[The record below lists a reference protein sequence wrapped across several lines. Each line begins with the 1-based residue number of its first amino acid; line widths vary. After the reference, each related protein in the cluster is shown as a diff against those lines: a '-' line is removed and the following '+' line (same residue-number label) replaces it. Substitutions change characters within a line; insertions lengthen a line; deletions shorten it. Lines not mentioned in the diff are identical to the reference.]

1 MPVRRT
7 FIKAL
12 GSAVLASSAPG
23 CGWLTDKPIAIAA
36 HVWVGYES
44 MFLARNEGWLDT
56 KKVSLLETTNAT
68 DSLSALTDGRV
79 DGAALTLDE
88 MLKAREIGLSLTAV
102 LVFDVSVGAD
112 MLVVRPAIK
121 HLADLKGKRIG
132 LEKSSVA
139 ALLLS
144 EILLAAGLVPK
155 DVELIHVDVDK
166 HRHAWRN
173 KQADAFITYEPM
185 ASQLLMDGAVKL
197 FDSRKIPDTIVD
209 VLAIR
214 SDRLDPA
221 HAGAVRHL
229 VAAHFQALDHLTRNP
244 HDAAYRMAGRLGVPA
259 REVLSAFKGLLL
271 PDVAHNFRL
280 LAGGQS
286 TLLASARKVSDNMV
300 KGGLLRQ
307 QDTLIDLIR
316 ADFLPDDGQ
325 VR

>member
-1 MPVRRT
+1 MPHRRT
-7 FIKAL
+7 IIKAL
-12 GSAVLASSAPG
+12 GGAMLASSAPG
-23 CGWLTDKPIAIAA
+23 CGWLSDKPVAIAA

-68 DSLSALTDGRV
+68 ESLAALTEGRV

-88 MLKAREIGLSLTAV
+88 MLKARETGLPLTAV

-112 MLVVRPAIK
+112 MLVARPDIK

-144 EILLAAGLVPK
+144 EILLAAGLVAK
-155 DVELIHVDVDK
+155 DVALIFVDVDK
-166 HRHAWRN
+166 HRNAWRN
-173 KQADAFITYEPM
+173 QQADAFITYEPV
-185 ASQLLMDGAVKL
+185 ASQLLMDGAVKR

-214 SDRLDPA
+214 RDRLDPA
-221 HAGAVRHL
+221 HADAVLHL

-244 HDAAYRMAGRLGVPA
+244 QDAAYRMADRLGLPA
-259 REVLSAFKGLLL
+259 PKVLSAFKGLLL
-271 PDVAHNFRL
+271 PDVAHNVRL
-280 LAGGQS
+280 LAGAQA
-286 TLLASARKVSDNMV
+286 TLLASARKVSDIMV
-300 KGGLLRQ
+300 RSALLGQ
-307 QDTLIDLIR
+307 QDALTDLIR
-316 ADFLPDDGQ
+316 ADFLPNDPQ
-325 VR
+325 AR